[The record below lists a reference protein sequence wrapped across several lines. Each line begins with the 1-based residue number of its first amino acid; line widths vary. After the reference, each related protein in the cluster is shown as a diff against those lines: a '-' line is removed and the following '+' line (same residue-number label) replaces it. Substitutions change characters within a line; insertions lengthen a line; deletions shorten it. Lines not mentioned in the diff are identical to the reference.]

1 MAADNAPPEKREP
14 PRMRRRWFVNLAL
27 LVVVLA
33 LVAFYLYYREQE
45 ETEAGPVLTAI
56 ATQQVARV
64 QIERP
69 GQPAIVLEK
78 HGDEWRLTA
87 PLPARANRF
96 TVENLLAVAGARS
109 ELKLDGGEPRQ
120 YGLETPQTRLRLN
133 DETIEFGAL
142 HPFRQQVY
150 VRYRG
155 AVHLI
160 PAMALTAVA
169 RAPGHFIDG
178 RLLEPDRRLVG
189 LQLPGFTLAL
199 KDGSWQRQPPDKNL
213 VSDQLSNFVAQ
224 WANARAL
231 AVEPAGNRPVLATLQ
246 LTLARADTGYETLVL
261 DVLAYKPT
269 FTLRRRDEKL
279 EYHFPQEIG
288 KRLLEIGA
296 D

>member
-1 MAADNAPPEKREP
+1 MAAETVPTGEREP
-14 PRMRRRWFVNLAL
+14 PRMRRRWFVNLVL

-33 LVAFYLYYREQE
+33 LVAFYFYQREQE
-45 ETEAGPVLTAI
+45 RTDAGPALTTLV
-56 ATQQVARV
+56 TQQVTRA

-78 HGDEWRLTA
+78 HGADWRLTA
-87 PLPARANRF
+87 PLAARANRF
-96 TVENLLAVAGARS
+96 AIGNLLAVAGARS
-109 ELKLDGGEPRQ
+109 ELKLDGNEPRQ
-120 YGLETPQTRLRLN
+120 YGLDTPQARLRLD
-133 DETIEFGAL
+133 DEVIEFGAL
-142 HPFRQQVY
+142 HPFKSQVY
-150 VRYRG
+150 VRHRG

-160 PAMALTAVA
+160 PAAALSAVA

-178 RLLEPDRRLVG
+178 RLIEPERRLVG
-189 LQLPGFTLAL
+189 LRLPGFTLTL
-199 KDGSWQRQPPDKNL
+199 KDGFWQRQPPDKNIT
-213 VSDQLSNFVAQ
+213 SDQLSDFVAQ

-231 AVEPAGNRPVLATLQ
+231 AVEPAGNRPALATVQ
-246 LTLARADTGYETLVL
+246 LTLARGEASETLAL

-288 KRLLEIGA
+288 KRLLDTGA

>member
-1 MAADNAPPEKREP
+1 MTANNALSERREP

-33 LVAFYLYYREQE
+33 LVAFYLYYHEQE
-45 ETEAGPVLTAI
+45 KTEAGPVLTAI
-56 ATQQVARV
+56 TVQQVARV

-69 GQPAIVLEK
+69 GQSAIVLEK
-78 HGDEWRLTA
+78 RGEDWRLTA
-87 PLPARANRF
+87 PLAARANRF

-109 ELKLDGGEPRQ
+109 ELRFDGGEPRQ
-120 YGLETPQTRLRLN
+120 YGLETPQARLRLN
-133 DETIEFGAL
+133 DEVIEFGAL
-142 HPFRQQVY
+142 HPFKQQVY
-150 VRYRG
+150 VRYRS

-169 RAPGHFIDG
+169 RAPSHFIDG
-178 RLLEPDRRLVG
+178 RLIEPDRRLVG
-189 LQLPGFTLAL
+189 LRLPGFTLAL
-199 KDGSWQRQPPDKNL
+199 KDGSWQRQPPDKKL
-213 VSDQLSNFVAQ
+213 ASDQLSDFVAQ
-224 WANARAL
+224 WTNARAL
-231 AVEPAGNRPVLATLQ
+231 AVEPAGDRPAFATLH
-246 LTLARADTGYETLVL
+246 LTLVHAGTSETLAL

-288 KRLLEIGA
+288 KRLLETGT

>member
-1 MAADNAPPEKREP
+1 MAVDIEPTEGREP
-14 PRMRRRWFVNLAL
+14 PRMRRRWFANLAL

-45 ETEAGPVLTAI
+45 KTEAGPVLTAI
-56 ATQQVARV
+56 ATQQVTRV

-69 GQPAIVLEK
+69 GQATIMLEK

-120 YGLETPQTRLRLN
+120 YGLETPQARLRLN
-133 DETIEFGAL
+133 DDVIEFGAL
-142 HPFRQQVY
+142 HPFKQQVY
-150 VRYRG
+150 VRYQG
-155 AVHLI
+155 TVHLI
-160 PAMALTAVA
+160 PALALTAVA

-189 LQLPGFTLAL
+189 LRLPGFTLAL

-213 VSDQLSNFVAQ
+213 ASDQLSDFVAQ
-224 WANARAL
+224 WTNARAL
-231 AVEPAGNRPVLATLQ
+231 AVEPAGNRPALATIQ
-246 LTLARADTGYETLVL
+246 LTLIRAGAAPETLAL

>member
-1 MAADNAPPEKREP
+1 MAANNAPSEKREP

-45 ETEAGPVLTAI
+45 KTEAGPVLTAI
-56 ATQQVARV
+56 ATQQIARV

-69 GQPAIVLEK
+69 GQSTIVLEK
-78 HGDEWRLTA
+78 HGNEWRLTA
-87 PLPARANRF
+87 PLAARANRF

-120 YGLETPQTRLRLN
+120 YGLETPQARLRLN
-133 DETIEFGAL
+133 DEVIEFGAL
-142 HPFRQQVY
+142 HPFKQQAY

-169 RAPGHFIDG
+169 RAPSHFIDG
-178 RLLEPDRRLVG
+178 RLIEPDRRLVG
-189 LQLPGFTLAL
+189 LRLPGFTLAL

-213 VSDQLSNFVAQ
+213 ASDQLSDFVAQ
-224 WANARAL
+224 WTNARAL
-231 AVEPAGNRPVLATLQ
+231 AVEPAGGRPALATLH
-246 LTLARADTGYETLVL
+246 LTLVHAGTSETLAL